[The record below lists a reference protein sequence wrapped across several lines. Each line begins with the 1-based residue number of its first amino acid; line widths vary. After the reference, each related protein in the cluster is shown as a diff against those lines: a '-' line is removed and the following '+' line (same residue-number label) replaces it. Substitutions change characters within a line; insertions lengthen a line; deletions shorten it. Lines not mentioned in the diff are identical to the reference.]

1 MCHLSPDVAQRW
13 LATGFTPEPVG
24 FLFLGHGGLFFI
36 GRQLPDPPIKAE
48 AMPRVLTARPHCLVL
63 AQNTPVCQ
71 GYLLGLTNPSAAPR
85 HMRGPVALPFMTYGC
100 VQC

>member
-1 MCHLSPDVAQRW
+1 MFAQRW

-63 AQNTPVCQ
+63 AQNTPVVCQ
-71 GYLLGLTNPSAAPR
+71 GCLPILTSIGAAPR
-85 HMRGPVALPFMTYGC
+85 HMRGPVTIPGVTYGC